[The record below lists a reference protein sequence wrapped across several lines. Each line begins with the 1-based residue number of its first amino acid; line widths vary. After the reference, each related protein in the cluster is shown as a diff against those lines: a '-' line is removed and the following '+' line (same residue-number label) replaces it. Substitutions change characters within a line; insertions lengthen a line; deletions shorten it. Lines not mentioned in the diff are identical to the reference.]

1 MIRLIRETVSLPLGV
16 TLVVGLAA
24 CAAWAFYKALVVRK
38 TVQAILGATQELLG
52 EDSRDDS

>member
-38 TVQAILGATQELLG
+38 TVQAILGATQELLW
-52 EDSRDDS
+52 